1 MKQAIY
7 TDKAPPCSGT
17 YSQAI
22 KVGNTV
28 YLAGQIPLDPETQQ
42 LVSPEISVQ
51 AVKAFENLKIV
62 AVAAGGNLDA
72 IVRISVY
79 LTDLADFPLV
89 NDVMKTFFSA
99 PYPARTTIGVKALPK
114 GALIEVDGIMVI

>member
-1 MKQAIY
+1 MKQAIH

-28 YLAGQIPLDPETQQ
+28 YLAGQIPLDPQTQV
-42 LVSPEISVQ
+42 LVSTDITAQ
-51 AVKAFENLKIV
+51 AIKAFENLKMV
-62 AVAAGGNLDA
+62 AEAAGGSLDA
-72 IVRISVY
+72 VVRISVY
-79 LTDLADFPLV
+79 LIDLADFPVV
-89 NDVMKTFFSA
+89 NDTMKKFFNA

-114 GALIEVDGIMVI
+114 GALIEVDGIMMV